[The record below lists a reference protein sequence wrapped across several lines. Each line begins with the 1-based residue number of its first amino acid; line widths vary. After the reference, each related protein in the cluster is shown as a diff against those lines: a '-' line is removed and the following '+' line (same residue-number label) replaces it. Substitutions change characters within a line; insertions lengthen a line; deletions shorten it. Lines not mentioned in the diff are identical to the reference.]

1 MQLKRFVIGGLL
13 STVSLSALAL
23 IGTQQAQINNFKPF
37 LVITVVVSILGVMA
51 IYQKRLQRH

>member
-1 MQLKRFVIGGLL
+1 MQFKQFIIGVLL

-37 LVITVVVSILGVMA
+37 LIITVVVSILGA
-51 IYQKRLQRH
+51 IATYQKRLQRH